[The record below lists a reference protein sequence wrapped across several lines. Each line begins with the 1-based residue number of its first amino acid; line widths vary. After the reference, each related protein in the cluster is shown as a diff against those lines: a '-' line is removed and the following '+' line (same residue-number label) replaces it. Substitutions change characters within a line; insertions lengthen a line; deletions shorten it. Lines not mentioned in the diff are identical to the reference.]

1 MIKSEAVGADCYQNS
16 LSLQRYFFPH
26 LLTTPKSRLIFL
38 TSSERTIFCRGRTA
52 QEREKNRP
60 IASIGGSRD
69 RPNATMSIQPKT

>member
-1 MIKSEAVGADCYQNS
+1 MSQAGSKLSQADGAGSVQNT
-16 LSLQRYFFPH
+16 RYASKRASHPH
-26 LLTTPKSRLIFL
+26 LYKSL